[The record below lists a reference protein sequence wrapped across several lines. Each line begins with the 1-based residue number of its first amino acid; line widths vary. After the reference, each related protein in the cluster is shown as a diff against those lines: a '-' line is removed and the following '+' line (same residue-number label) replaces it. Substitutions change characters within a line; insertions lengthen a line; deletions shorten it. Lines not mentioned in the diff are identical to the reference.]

1 MDSLPHKAISSVP
14 KLANRTP
21 FAFVI
26 DSFLVRAADY
36 AIGHYDQ
43 QYLVLLDEFQYLSR
57 DAGVRTNITTIY
69 LPVAQLRHF
78 CILGWHNAN
87 SNLRRLAQVRT
98 VERNRGKWPTPQS
111 PSSSFS
117 QAL

>member
-1 MDSLPHKAISSVP
+1 MDPLPGKSISTVP
-14 KLANRTP
+14 EYAHWTP

-26 DSFLVRAADY
+26 DSLLVWAADY
-36 AIGHYDQ
+36 AIGHYDW
-43 QYLVLLDEFQYLSR
+43 QYLMLLDEFQYLSR

-87 SNLRRLAQVRT
+87 SDLSRLAQVRT
-98 VERNRGKWPTPQS
+98 VQRNRGQWPTPQS
-111 PSSSFS
+111 PSSFFS
-117 QAL
+117 